1 MEVEP
6 QQNLAQNELA
16 QDSVQQSHE
25 STQLSRQSSQLSHES
40 AQLSQRQFESSAS
53 SDQNSEHE
61 QPTEFEPQDDIRN
74 VTKNVSAN
82 TEPSYYEDLP
92 NINPFHRDFQQF
104 FRWVEQLNPSLG

>member
-16 QDSVQQSHE
+16 QDSVQLSHE
-25 STQLSRQSSQLSHES
+25 STQLCQEPSQHSQSN
-40 AQLSQRQFESSAS
+40 FESSTS

-61 QPTEFEPQDDIRN
+61 QPTEFEPQDDERN

-82 TEPSYYEDLP
+82 TEPSYFEDLT
-92 NINPFHRDFQQF
+92 NITPFHRDFQQF
-104 FRWVEQLNPSLG
+104 FR

>member
-6 QQNLAQNELA
+6 QQNLAQNDLA
-16 QDSVQQSHE
+16 QDSV
-25 STQLSRQSSQLSHES
+25 QLSHES
-40 AQLSQRQFESSAS
+40 AQLSHEPSQLNQSQFESSTS

-61 QPTEFEPQDDIRN
+61 QPTEFEPQDDERN

-82 TEPSYYEDLP
+82 TEPSYFEDLT

-104 FRWVEQLNPSLG
+104 FR